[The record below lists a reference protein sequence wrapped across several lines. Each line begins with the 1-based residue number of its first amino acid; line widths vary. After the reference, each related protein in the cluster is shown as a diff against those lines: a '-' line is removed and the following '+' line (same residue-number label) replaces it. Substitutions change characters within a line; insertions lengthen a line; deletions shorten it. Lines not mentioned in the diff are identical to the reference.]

1 MLETL
6 LPFEINSLALII
18 SSLLIAVIG
27 TTILYIPLYYLLRS
41 IFRNFENDVSL
52 VTLNVSNYP
61 ALAAFVLVTL
71 KVAFSKLNEIKIVA
85 GIESLLTASLIAVI
99 SYWLIQLL
107 DKVIIYYLK
116 EYTQQTE
123 VMWDDVLLPIIEAVA
138 PIIIITVA
146 VGLILKSFGVDLTGI
161 WVALGGATFIIG
173 FAVKDILANFFSGIV
188 LLIDTPFQFGDVLRL
203 EDGSLGMLKKI
214 GVRVTQLYMFNS
226 HCDVYVPNSTLQ
238 DQNIT
243 NLSRPT
249 SYYYYSTSIEI
260 PIEWDMNNAKTIM
273 EQIVLAHPDTLGDID
288 RKLEFI
294 EEFYQNQSEK
304 INIEQQSIGKIRLL
318 AEQEVNFKLEEISA
332 FLESLVLTIQFAEK
346 GGLTPEEI
354 ANIQQ
359 EYQEVLDLIGLEVA
373 ADNEENLAKA
383 CLKETKADESLL
395 ELVREWYRACLK
407 DPNLLENDQLII
419 SEEWERKITLL
430 TKRVQKLW
438 QTISNPQ
445 REETRLDDYVL
456 ELITWLK
463 ERFKQPRSQWQE
475 PQIRMI
481 GVNHDEGYIYVEF
494 ELNFYVDDIKLED
507 GKRGSRL
514 SSQIYQ
520 ETIQHFR
527 KTYFD
532 SNHNEESK
540 YREPTIVKNNPLVNP
555 QKKLGSVLEKTHLK
569 INQNDQLI

>member
-1 MLETL
+1 MLEKL
-6 LPFEINSLALII
+6 LPFEIDSTAFII
-18 SSLLIAVIG
+18 SSLLVVAVI
-27 TTILYIPLYYLLRS
+27 TVLLYLILFYVLRS
-41 IFRNFENDVSL
+41 IFRNFEDDIAL

-61 ALAAFVLVTL
+61 ALIIFVLIAL
-71 KVAFSKLNEIKIVA
+71 KITFSQLGAIEIVQRL
-85 GIESLLTASLIAVI
+85 ENLLTAGLIVVL
-99 SYWLIQLL
+99 SYLLIKLIN
-107 DKVIIYYLK
+107 KVVIYYLK

-138 PIIIITVA
+138 PVIIITIA
-146 VGLILKSFGVDLTGI
+146 TGLVLKSFGVDLTGI
-161 WVALGGATFIIG
+161 WVTLGGASFIIG

-214 GVRVTQLYMFNS
+214 GVRVTQLYMFNI

-238 DQNIT
+238 VQNIT

-249 SYYYYSTSIEI
+249 SYYYCSTSIEI
-260 PIEWDMNNAKTIM
+260 PIEWDMDRAKQIM
-273 EQIVLAHPDTLGDID
+273 EEIVLAHPDTLGDID

-294 EEFYQNQSEK
+294 EIFYSDSK
-304 INIEQQSIGKIRLL
+304 EQQTIGKTRLI
-318 AEQEVNFKLEEISA
+318 AEQEVNFKLEEVSA

-346 GGLTPEEI
+346 GGLTLEEI
-354 ANIQQ
+354 SNIQQ
-359 EYQEVLDLIGLEVA
+359 EYQEVLELIGLEVIVQK
-373 ADNEENLAKA
+373 EEILAKA
-383 CLKETKADESLL
+383 NLKETKAAENLF
-395 ELVREWYRACLK
+395 ELVRDWYRACLK
-407 DPNLLENDQLII
+407 DPNLLEDDQLII
-419 SEEWERKITLL
+419 SEEWERKINLL

-445 REETRLDDYVL
+445 REETRLDDYIL

-475 PQIRMI
+475 PEIRMI
-481 GVNHDEGYIYVEF
+481 GLNHDEGYIYVEF

-507 GKRGSRL
+507 GKRGRRL

-520 ETIQHFR
+520 ETIGHFR
-527 KTYFD
+527 KTYLD

-540 YREPTIVKNNPLVNP
+540 YREPTIDKANTTSEP
-555 QKKLGSVLEKTHLK
+555 QNSLHQSLKKSERT
-569 INQNDQLI
+569 N

>member
-1 MLETL
+1 MLEKL
-6 LPFEINSLALII
+6 LPFEIDSTAFII
-18 SSLLIAVIG
+18 SSLLVAAIG
-27 TTILYIPLYYLLRS
+27 TVLLYVVLFYLLRS
-41 IFRNFENDVSL
+41 LFRGFENDTAL
-52 VTLNVSNYP
+52 VTLNVSTYP
-61 ALAAFVLVTL
+61 ALATFLIITL
-71 KVAFSKLNEIKIVA
+71 KISFSSLIAVEIVR
-85 GIESLLTASLIAVI
+85 GVESLLTASLIIVL
-99 SYWLIQLL
+99 SYWLIELIN
-107 DKVIIYYLK
+107 KVIIYYLK

-138 PIIIITVA
+138 PVIIITIA
-146 VGLILKSFGVDLTGI
+146 GGLVLKSFGVDLTGI
-161 WVALGGATFIIG
+161 WVTLGGATFIIG

-238 DQNIT
+238 GQNIT

-260 PIEWDMNNAKTIM
+260 PIEWDVNRAKTIM
-273 EQIVLAHPDTLGDID
+273 EQIVLAHPDTLGDIE

-294 EEFYQNQSEK
+294 TEFYNDCSGD
-304 INIEQQSIGKIRLL
+304 IHAEQQTIGETRLL

-359 EYQEVLDLIGLEVA
+359 EYQEVLALIGLEVIA
-373 ADNEENLAKA
+373 ENEDNLAKA
-383 CLKETKADESLL
+383 SIKETKADDNLF
-395 ELVREWYRACLK
+395 ELVRNWYRASLK

-419 SEEWERKITLL
+419 SEEWERKINLL
-430 TKRVQKLW
+430 TKRVHKLW

-456 ELITWLK
+456 ELIEWLK

-475 PQIRMI
+475 PQISMI

-514 SSQIYQ
+514 SSQIY
-520 ETIQHFR
+520 EEAIGHFR
-527 KTYFD
+527 KIYLNSD
-532 SNHNEESK
+532 HNEESK
-540 YREPTIVKNNPLVNP
+540 YREPTI
-555 QKKLGSVLEKTHLK
+555 KKTNTSSL
-569 INQNDQLI
+569 

>member
-1 MLETL
+1 MLDQL
-6 LPFEINSLALII
+6 LPFEIDSTAFVI
-18 SSLLIAVIG
+18 SSLLTAAVG
-27 TTILYIPLYYLLRS
+27 TILLYLVLFYLLRS
-41 IFRNFENDVSL
+41 LFRNLENDIAL

-61 ALAAFVLVTL
+61 ALIAFVLIAL
-71 KVAFSKLNEIKIVA
+71 KIAFSRLGAIEIVQRF
-85 GIESLLTASLIAVI
+85 ESLLTASLIIVL
-99 SYWLIQLL
+99 SYLLIQLI
-107 DKVIIYYLK
+107 DKVVIYYLK

-138 PIIIITVA
+138 PVIIITIA
-146 VGLILKSFGVDLTGI
+146 TGLVLKSFGVDLTGI
-161 WVALGGATFIIG
+161 WVTLGGASFIIG

-188 LLIDTPFQFGDVLRL
+188 LLIDTPFQFGDILRL

-214 GVRVTQLYMFNS
+214 GVRVTQLYMFGS

-238 DQNIT
+238 EQNIT

-249 SYYYYSTSIEI
+249 SYYYCSTTIEI
-260 PIEWDMNNAKTIM
+260 PIEWDMERAKTIM
-273 EQIVLAHPDTLGDID
+273 EEIVLAHPDTLGDID

-294 EEFYQNQSEK
+294 EEFYDNAA
-304 INIEQQSIGKIRLL
+304 EQQTIGQARLS

-354 ANIQQ
+354 TNIQQ

-373 ADNEENLAKA
+373 AENEENLAKA
-383 CLKETKADESLL
+383 NLKETKAEDNLF
-395 ELVREWYRACLK
+395 ELVRDWYRACLK

-419 SEEWERKITLL
+419 SEEWERKINLL

-456 ELITWLK
+456 ELIAWLK

-520 ETIQHFR
+520 EAIKHFR
-527 KTYFD
+527 NAYLNSD
-532 SNHNEESK
+532 HNEESK
-540 YREPTIVKNNPLVNP
+540 YREPTI
-555 QKKLGSVLEKTHLK
+555 SKTDELSSIDVETK
-569 INQNDQLI
+569 IAST